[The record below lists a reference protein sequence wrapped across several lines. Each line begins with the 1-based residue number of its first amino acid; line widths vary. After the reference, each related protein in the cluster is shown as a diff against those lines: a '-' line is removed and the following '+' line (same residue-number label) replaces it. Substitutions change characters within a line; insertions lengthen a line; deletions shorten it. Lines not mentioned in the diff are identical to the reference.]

1 MKDLLKMNRKKIL
14 NGGKSFYIHPIF
26 SKYAASKDGEILNVK
41 TGRILEKNLTYKGYY
56 QFKVNDK
63 KLIKPKNYYIHR
75 FEWECVKGVIPKGFV
90 IDHCDS
96 VKTNNKIENLQLLT
110 FRENVQKGSKKAII
124 SFNIKN
130 NKQKNYDSIVS
141 AAIDLNISVTSISN
155 ICRKVKYYKTVISK
169 KDGDRYKFEFLEK
182 KFKD

>member
-1 MKDLLKMNRKKIL
+1 MTRKKVSID
-14 NGGKSFYIHPIF
+14 GKKYYIHPIF
-26 SKYAASKDGEILNVK
+26 TNYAASKDGEILNVK
-41 TGRILEKNLTYKGYY
+41 TGRISKKNLTYQGYY

-75 FEWECVKGVIPKGFV
+75 FEWECVKGVIPEGFV

-110 FRENVQKGSKKAII
+110 LAENVRKGNRKPIL

-130 NKQKNYDSIVS
+130 NEQKKYESITS
-141 AAIDLNISVTSISN
+141 ASLELDISFSIISN
-155 ICRKVKYYKTVISK
+155 ICRKVKFIKQ
-169 KDGDRYKFEFLEK
+169 
-182 KFKD
+182 